1 MQLYNIVINLINSIF
16 IYSFIYIIKME
27 LKLFGIS
34 FRVEIAILCIALGYI
49 IGAHLFCSCLRITP
63 TEGFEILNDIKNVV
77 NNKINGYGCGKENST
92 FDLTGEVLSG
102 YKLDTTNKNASP
114 KHLTENQPG
123 EVIPL
128 PEGKMNLFEKT
139 TFSPECC
146 PSSHSNSTGCA
157 CLSFEQMNHI
167 GTRGMNSVGVSDF

>member
-1 MQLYNIVINLINSIF
+1 
-16 IYSFIYIIKME
+16 ME
-27 LKLFGIS
+27 LKLFNMT
-34 FRVEIAILCIALGYI
+34 FRVEVVILCIALGYI
-49 IGAHLFCSCLRITP
+49 IGAHLFCSCLKITP
-63 TEGFEILNDIKNVV
+63 SEGFEIMNDLKKVV
-77 NNKINGYGCGKENST
+77 SDRINGSGAGCGKGNVA
-92 FDLTGEVLSG
+92 FDLNGEVLSG
-102 YKLDTTNKNASP
+102 YNLDTPNKNAIA
-114 KHLTENQPG
+114 KHMTEDHPG